1 MKQKIFYPYLILA
14 ACFLLMAFPF
24 SIINSIH
31 SLFITP
37 VTQEFGFSK
46 TSFSFLFT
54 ISALTVAICSPI
66 VGKLLNKFPLR
77 IVMSV
82 CSVFAGG
89 GFLSY
94 SFCSKI
100 TSFYLIAIL
109 VSIGLTGLTT
119 IPVSMMLTQWFPKK
133 KGTALGI
140 AFAGIGFGTLFFMQI
155 VSRLIQSKGYSF
167 AYLLLGGLILLVTL
181 PISLC
186 IVRLPEPVGA
196 EHITTKAKTDY
207 KKGLPWNRIFLCFL
221 AALFF
226 LGMTTSGIKVHVQH
240 YLDVVGYNTIHN
252 ANIGS
257 LQAFVSVGS
266 NLIAGKFF
274 DKLGIRR
281 AVLFYGTLNILSVL
295 CLVFVR
301 IPIVPFLYAFFF
313 GLALSLPGLLPSY
326 GVTTIFPNHEYAT
339 TLGFAN
345 SIFTIGSSFGPTVT
359 GIFADHSLGYTGAW
373 IFYAGLAVC
382 YMFLLLSM
390 LNLTPTRQDSAS

>member
-1 MKQKIFYPYLILA
+1 MNQKSFYQYIILA

-37 VTQEFGFSK
+37 VTREFGFSK

-66 VGKLLNKFPLR
+66 IGKLLNKFSLR

-82 CSVFAGG
+82 CSVLAGG

-109 VSIGLTGLTT
+109 VSIGMTGLTT
-119 IPVSMMLTQWFPKK
+119 IPVSLMLTRWFPKK

-140 AFAGIGFGTLFFMQI
+140 AFAGIGFGSLFFMQI
-155 VSRLIQSKGYSF
+155 VSRLIQSKGYAF

-186 IVRLPEPVGA
+186 VVRLPES
-196 EHITTKAKTDY
+196 EESEYITTKAKNNH
-207 KKGLPWNRIFLCFL
+207 KKSLPVNKIFLCFL
-221 AALFF
+221 VALFF
-226 LGMTTSGIKVHVQH
+226 LGMTTSGIKVHVQP
-240 YLDVVGYNTIHN
+240 YLDVVGYSTIHN
-252 ANIGS
+252 ANVGS
-257 LQAFVSVGS
+257 LQALVSVIS

-281 AVLFYGTLNILSVL
+281 AVLFYGTMNVLSVL
-295 CLVFVR
+295 CLVLVR
-301 IPIVPFLYAFFF
+301 IPVVPFLYSIFF
-313 GLALSLPGLLPSY
+313 GFALSLPGLLPSY

-339 TLGFAN
+339 TLGVAN

-359 GIFADHSLGYTGAW
+359 GVFADHFLGYTGAW
-373 IFYAGLAVC
+373 IFYGGLAVC

-390 LNLTPTRQDSAS
+390 LRLTTARDDSML